1 MKRRIAMATLA
12 LIPLTATNAFASNQ
26 EGIVTATS
34 LNVRSGPST
43 DSSFLFSIKKN
54 DKVTILKSENG
65 WYKISTANGHEGW
78 ASSEYI
84 STNTSDINQQ
94 SNKKVVNVD
103 NLNMRNGA
111 STSYRV
117 IMKLNKGTVIEIIS
131 ESNGWTKIKHDGR
144 IGFVAS
150 KYLSPIENNNQPT
163 KPEQQPKVPVQP
175 QVSVGKTKVVV
186 ATSLNVRSGPSTG
199 NSVIGSLKNNEKVEI
214 ISESN
219 GWSKIKY
226 NGKEGYVSSTYLKD
240 VNEGGNSKPNETPK
254 PSPNVETKTKVVAA
268 TSLNVR
274 SGPSTGHGII
284 GSLKNNEKVEVISES
299 NGWSKIKYNGK
310 EGYVSSTY
318 LKDVNEGGNSK
329 PNETPKPSPNVETKT
344 KVVAATSLNVRS
356 GPSTG
361 HGIIGSLK
369 NNEKVEVISESNGW
383 SKIKYNGKEGYVSST
398 YLKDSN
404 EGGTS
409 KPDEKP
415 NVGTKIKVV
424 VATSLNVRSGPSTGH
439 GIIGSLKNNEKVEV
453 ISESNGW
460 SKIKYNGK
468 EGYVSSTYLKDSNE
482 GGTSKPD
489 EKPNVETKIKV
500 VAATSLNVRSGPSTS
515 HGIIGSLKNNEKVEV
530 ISESNGWSK
539 IKYNGKEGYV
549 SSTYLKDSNEGG
561 TSKPDEKPNVETK
574 IKVVTATS
582 LNVRSGPSTG
592 HGIIGSLKNNEK
604 VEVISESNGWSKIKY
619 NGKEGYVSSTYL
631 KDSNEGGAVTPP
643 EQTKTKVVTATSLN
657 VRSGPS
663 TGHGIIGSLKNN
675 EKVEVISESNGWSK
689 IKYNGKEGYV
699 SSTYLSDYQGG
710 GTNPGGG
717 SGGSSSEVV
726 DGAIVNYRN
735 LNYSLQD
742 HVNKQASKGNGN
754 MISGRG
760 FVQASRSDIEHYINP
775 KNFTSSKSGM
785 LQFLRL
791 DSYKGGISASEL
803 NGYLN
808 SLSPASSGTNVF
820 YNQGQAFLD
829 AARKYNIDVVYLVG
843 HSMVETGYGKSTLAQ
858 GQVLTSYKGSPLP
871 KPVKVYNFFGI
882 GAFDGTANLSGAEAA
897 YKNGWTTVEKTIEGS
912 AKWLSQNYIHNG
924 GYDQNTLYKMRWS
937 YEHLWHQYA
946 TDVNWANV
954 ISSVMSRLVGMYD
967 TNSNLV
973 YEVPVHR

>member
-12 LIPLTATNAFASNQ
+12 LIPFTATNTFASNQ

-84 STNTSDINQQ
+84 STNTSDTNQQ

-150 KYLSPIENNNQPT
+150 KYLSPIENNNQT
-163 KPEQQPKVPVQP
+163 AKPEQQSNVPVQP

-199 NSVIGSLKNNEKVEI
+199 NSVIGSLKNNEKVE
-214 ISESN
+214 
-219 GWSKIKY
+219 
-226 NGKEGYVSSTYLKD
+226 
-240 VNEGGNSKPNETPK
+240 
-254 PSPNVETKTKVVAA
+254 
-268 TSLNVR
+268 
-274 SGPSTGHGII
+274 
-284 GSLKNNEKVEVISES
+284 VISES

-318 LKDVNEGGNSK
+318 LKDSNEGGNSK
-329 PNETPKPSPNVETKT
+329 PNETPKPNPNVEIKT
-344 KVVAATSLNVRS
+344 KVVVATSLNVRS

-361 HGIIGSLK
+361 NSVIGSLK

-489 EKPNVETKIKV
+489 EKPNVGTKIKV

-515 HGIIGSLKNNEKVEV
+515 NSIIGSLKNNEKVEV

-539 IKYNGKEGYV
+539 LKYNGKEGYV

-561 TSKPDEKPNVETK
+561 AVTPPEQTK
-574 IKVVTATS
+574 TKVVTATS

-726 DGAIVNYRN
+726 NGATVNYRN

>member
-1 MKRRIAMATLA
+1 MKRRIVMATLA
-12 LIPLTATNAFASNQ
+12 LIPFTATNAFASNQ

-84 STNTSDINQQ
+84 STNTSDTNQQ

-150 KYLSPIENNNQPT
+150 KYLSPIENNNQTT
-163 KPEQQPKVPVQP
+163 KPEQQPNVPVQP

-199 NSVIGSLKNNEKVEI
+199 NSVIGSLKNNEKVE
-214 ISESN
+214 
-219 GWSKIKY
+219 
-226 NGKEGYVSSTYLKD
+226 
-240 VNEGGNSKPNETPK
+240 
-254 PSPNVETKTKVVAA
+254 
-268 TSLNVR
+268 
-274 SGPSTGHGII
+274 
-284 GSLKNNEKVEVISES
+284 
-299 NGWSKIKYNGK
+299 
-310 EGYVSSTY
+310 
-318 LKDVNEGGNSK
+318 
-329 PNETPKPSPNVETKT
+329 
-344 KVVAATSLNVRS
+344 
-356 GPSTG
+356 
-361 HGIIGSLK
+361 
-369 NNEKVEVISESNGW
+369 VISESNGW

-404 EGGTS
+404 EGGNS
-409 KPDEKP
+409 KPNETPKP
-415 NVGTKIKVV
+415 NPNVETKTKVV
-424 VATSLNVRSGPSTGH
+424 VATSLNVRSGPSTSH

-460 SKIKYNGK
+460 SKIKHNGK

-489 EKPNVETKIKV
+489 EKPNVGTKIKV

-561 TSKPDEKPNVETK
+561 TSKPDEKPNIGTK
-574 IKVVTATS
+574 IKVVSATS
-582 LNVRSGPSTG
+582 LNVRSGPSTS

-631 KDSNEGGAVTPP
+631 KDSNEGGTVTPP

-663 TGHGIIGSLKNN
+663 TRHGIIGSLKNN

-699 SSTYLSDYQGG
+699 SSTYLTDYQGG

-726 DGAIVNYRN
+726 NGATVNYRN
-735 LNYSLQD
+735 LSYSLQD

>member
-1 MKRRIAMATLA
+1 
-12 LIPLTATNAFASNQ
+12 
-26 EGIVTATS
+26 
-34 LNVRSGPST
+34 
-43 DSSFLFSIKKN
+43 
-54 DKVTILKSENG
+54 
-65 WYKISTANGHEGW
+65 
-78 ASSEYI
+78 
-84 STNTSDINQQ
+84 
-94 SNKKVVNVD
+94 
-103 NLNMRNGA
+103 
-111 STSYRV
+111 
-117 IMKLNKGTVIEIIS
+117 
-131 ESNGWTKIKHDGR
+131 
-144 IGFVAS
+144 
-150 KYLSPIENNNQPT
+150 
-163 KPEQQPKVPVQP
+163 
-175 QVSVGKTKVVV
+175 
-186 ATSLNVRSGPSTG
+186 
-199 NSVIGSLKNNEKVEI
+199 
-214 ISESN
+214 
-219 GWSKIKY
+219 
-226 NGKEGYVSSTYLKD
+226 
-240 VNEGGNSKPNETPK
+240 
-254 PSPNVETKTKVVAA
+254 
-268 TSLNVR
+268 
-274 SGPSTGHGII
+274 
-284 GSLKNNEKVEVISES
+284 
-299 NGWSKIKYNGK
+299 
-310 EGYVSSTY
+310 
-318 LKDVNEGGNSK
+318 
-329 PNETPKPSPNVETKT
+329 
-344 KVVAATSLNVRS
+344 
-356 GPSTG
+356 
-361 HGIIGSLK
+361 
-369 NNEKVEVISESNGW
+369 
-383 SKIKYNGKEGYVSST
+383 ST

-424 VATSLNVRSGPSTGH
+424 A
-439 GIIGSLKNNEKVEV
+439 
-453 ISESNGW
+453 
-460 SKIKYNGK
+460 
-468 EGYVSSTYLKDSNE
+468 
-482 GGTSKPD
+482 
-489 EKPNVETKIKV
+489 
-500 VAATSLNVRSGPSTS
+500 
-515 HGIIGSLKNNEKVEV
+515 
-530 ISESNGWSK
+530 
-539 IKYNGKEGYV
+539 
-549 SSTYLKDSNEGG
+549 
-561 TSKPDEKPNVETK
+561 
-574 IKVVTATS
+574 
-582 LNVRSGPSTG
+582 
-592 HGIIGSLKNNEK
+592 
-604 VEVISESNGWSKIKY
+604 
-619 NGKEGYVSSTYL
+619 
-631 KDSNEGGAVTPP
+631 
-643 EQTKTKVVTATSLN
+643 ATSLN

-726 DGAIVNYRN
+726 NGATVNYRN

-760 FVQASRSDIEHYINP
+760 FVQASRSDIERYINP

>member
-1 MKRRIAMATLA
+1 MLKRRIAMATLA

-318 LKDVNEGGNSK
+318 LKYSNEGGTSK
-329 PNETPKPSPNVETKT
+329 PDEKPNVGTKT

-424 VATSLNVRSGPSTGH
+424 AATSLNVRSGPSTGY

-453 ISESNGW
+453 
-460 SKIKYNGK
+460 
-468 EGYVSSTYLKDSNE
+468 T
-482 GGTSKPD
+482 
-489 EKPNVETKIKV
+489 
-500 VAATSLNVRSGPSTS
+500 
-515 HGIIGSLKNNEKVEV
+515 
-530 ISESNGWSK
+530 SESNGWSK

-604 VEVISESNGWSKIKY
+604 VEVISESNGWSKLKY

-699 SSTYLSDYQGG
+699 SSTYLTDYQGG

-726 DGAIVNYRN
+726 NGATVNYRN

>member
-1 MKRRIAMATLA
+1 MLKRRIAMATLA
-12 LIPLTATNAFASNQ
+12 LIPFTATNAFASNQ

-84 STNTSDINQQ
+84 STNTSDTNQQ

-150 KYLSPIENNNQPT
+150 KYLSPIENNNQTT
-163 KPEQQPKVPVQP
+163 KPEQQPNVPVQP

-186 ATSLNVRSGPSTG
+186 ATSLNVRSEPSTG
-199 NSVIGSLKNNEKVEI
+199 NSVIGSLKNNEKVEV

-240 VNEGGNSKPNETPK
+240 SNEGGNSKPNENPK
-254 PSPNVETKTKVVAA
+254 PSPNVGTKIKVVAA

-274 SGPSTGHGII
+274 SGPSTSHGII

-318 LKDVNEGGNSK
+318 LKDSNEGGTSK
-329 PNETPKPSPNVETKT
+329 PDEKPNVGTKIKVVAAT
-344 KVVAATSLNVRS
+344 SLNVRSGPSTSHGIIGSLKNNEKVEVISESNGWSKIKYNGKEGYVSSTYLKDSNEGGTSKPDEKPNVGTKIKVVAATSLNVRS

-424 VATSLNVRSGPSTGH
+424 AATSLNVRSGPSTGH

-482 GGTSKPD
+482 GGT
-489 EKPNVETKIKV
+489 
-500 VAATSLNVRSGPSTS
+500 
-515 HGIIGSLKNNEKVEV
+515 
-530 ISESNGWSK
+530 
-539 IKYNGKEGYV
+539 
-549 SSTYLKDSNEGG
+549 
-561 TSKPDEKPNVETK
+561 
-574 IKVVTATS
+574 
-582 LNVRSGPSTG
+582 
-592 HGIIGSLKNNEK
+592 
-604 VEVISESNGWSKIKY
+604 
-619 NGKEGYVSSTYL
+619 
-631 KDSNEGGAVTPP
+631 VTPP

-699 SSTYLSDYQGG
+699 SSTYLTDYQGG

-726 DGAIVNYRN
+726 NGATVNYRN
-735 LNYSLQD
+735 LSYSLQD

>member
-1 MKRRIAMATLA
+1 MLKRRIAMATLA
-12 LIPLTATNAFASNQ
+12 LIPFTATNAFASNQ

-84 STNTSDINQQ
+84 STNTSDTNQQ

-150 KYLSPIENNNQPT
+150 KYLSPIENNNQTT
-163 KPEQQPKVPVQP
+163 KPEQQPNVPVQP

-199 NSVIGSLKNNEKVEI
+199 NSVIGSLKNNEKVE
-214 ISESN
+214 
-219 GWSKIKY
+219 
-226 NGKEGYVSSTYLKD
+226 
-240 VNEGGNSKPNETPK
+240 
-254 PSPNVETKTKVVAA
+254 
-268 TSLNVR
+268 
-274 SGPSTGHGII
+274 
-284 GSLKNNEKVEVISES
+284 VISES

-318 LKDVNEGGNSK
+318 LKDSNEGGTSK
-329 PNETPKPSPNVETKT
+329 PDEKPNVGTKI

-404 EGGTS
+404 EGGT
-409 KPDEKP
+409 
-415 NVGTKIKVV
+415 
-424 VATSLNVRSGPSTGH
+424 
-439 GIIGSLKNNEKVEV
+439 
-453 ISESNGW
+453 
-460 SKIKYNGK
+460 
-468 EGYVSSTYLKDSNE
+468 
-482 GGTSKPD
+482 
-489 EKPNVETKIKV
+489 
-500 VAATSLNVRSGPSTS
+500 
-515 HGIIGSLKNNEKVEV
+515 
-530 ISESNGWSK
+530 
-539 IKYNGKEGYV
+539 
-549 SSTYLKDSNEGG
+549 
-561 TSKPDEKPNVETK
+561 
-574 IKVVTATS
+574 
-582 LNVRSGPSTG
+582 
-592 HGIIGSLKNNEK
+592 
-604 VEVISESNGWSKIKY
+604 
-619 NGKEGYVSSTYL
+619 
-631 KDSNEGGAVTPP
+631 VTPP

-699 SSTYLSDYQGG
+699 SSTYLTDYQGG

-726 DGAIVNYRN
+726 NGATVNYRN
-735 LNYSLQD
+735 LSYSLQD

>member
-1 MKRRIAMATLA
+1 MLKCRIAMATLA
-12 LIPLTATNAFASNQ
+12 LIPFTATNAFASNQ

-54 DKVTILKSENG
+54 DRVTILKSENG

-84 STNTSDINQQ
+84 STNTSDTNQQ

-131 ESNGWTKIKHDGR
+131 DSNGWTKIKHDGR

-150 KYLSPIENNNQPT
+150 QYLSSIENNNQPT
-163 KPEQQPKVPVQP
+163 KPEQQPNVPVQP
-175 QVSVGKTKVVV
+175 QVSVGKTKVVM
-186 ATSLNVRSGPSTG
+186 ATSLNIRSGPSTG
-199 NSVIGSLKNNEKVEI
+199 NSV
-214 ISESN
+214 
-219 GWSKIKY
+219 
-226 NGKEGYVSSTYLKD
+226 
-240 VNEGGNSKPNETPK
+240 
-254 PSPNVETKTKVVAA
+254 
-268 TSLNVR
+268 
-274 SGPSTGHGII
+274 I

-318 LKDVNEGGNSK
+318 LKDSNEGGTSK
-329 PNETPKPSPNVETKT
+329 PDEKPSVETKIKVVVAT
-344 KVVAATSLNVRS
+344 SLNVRSGPSTGHGIIGSLNNNEKVEVISESNGWSKIKYNGKEGYVSSTYLKDSNEGGTSKPDVETKIKVVAATSLNVRS

-409 KPDEKP
+409 KPD
-415 NVGTKIKVV
+415 
-424 VATSLNVRSGPSTGH
+424 
-439 GIIGSLKNNEKVEV
+439 
-453 ISESNGW
+453 
-460 SKIKYNGK
+460 
-468 EGYVSSTYLKDSNE
+468 
-482 GGTSKPD
+482 
-489 EKPNVETKIKV
+489 VETKIKV

-561 TSKPDEKPNVETK
+561 TSKPDVETK
-574 IKVVTATS
+574 IKVVAATS

-631 KDSNEGGAVTPP
+631 KDSNEGGTSKPDV
-643 EQTKTKVVTATSLN
+643 ETKIKVVAATSLN

-663 TGHGIIGSLKNN
+663 TSHGIIGSLKNN

-699 SSTYLSDYQGG
+699 SSAYLKDSNEGG

-726 DGAIVNYRN
+726 DGATVNYRN

-754 MISGRG
+754 MISSRG

-791 DSYKGGISASEL
+791 DSYKSGISAGEL

-808 SLSPASSGTNVF
+808 SLSPASNGTNVF

-829 AARKYNIDVVYLVG
+829 AARKYNIDVVYLVA

-871 KPVKVYNFFGI
+871 QPVKVYNFFGI

-954 ISSVMSRLVGMYD
+954 ISGVMSRLVGMYD
-967 TNSNLV
+967 TNNNLV

>member
-1 MKRRIAMATLA
+1 
-12 LIPLTATNAFASNQ
+12 
-26 EGIVTATS
+26 
-34 LNVRSGPST
+34 
-43 DSSFLFSIKKN
+43 
-54 DKVTILKSENG
+54 
-65 WYKISTANGHEGW
+65 
-78 ASSEYI
+78 
-84 STNTSDINQQ
+84 
-94 SNKKVVNVD
+94 
-103 NLNMRNGA
+103 
-111 STSYRV
+111 
-117 IMKLNKGTVIEIIS
+117 
-131 ESNGWTKIKHDGR
+131 
-144 IGFVAS
+144 
-150 KYLSPIENNNQPT
+150 
-163 KPEQQPKVPVQP
+163 
-175 QVSVGKTKVVV
+175 
-186 ATSLNVRSGPSTG
+186 
-199 NSVIGSLKNNEKVEI
+199 
-214 ISESN
+214 
-219 GWSKIKY
+219 
-226 NGKEGYVSSTYLKD
+226 
-240 VNEGGNSKPNETPK
+240 
-254 PSPNVETKTKVVAA
+254 
-268 TSLNVR
+268 
-274 SGPSTGHGII
+274 
-284 GSLKNNEKVEVISES
+284 
-299 NGWSKIKYNGK
+299 
-310 EGYVSSTY
+310 
-318 LKDVNEGGNSK
+318 
-329 PNETPKPSPNVETKT
+329 
-344 KVVAATSLNVRS
+344 
-356 GPSTG
+356 
-361 HGIIGSLK
+361 
-369 NNEKVEVISESNGW
+369 GW

-424 VATSLNVRSGPSTGH
+424 AATSLNVR
-439 GIIGSLKNNEKVEV
+439 
-453 ISESNGW
+453 GW

-482 GGTSKPD
+482 GGT
-489 EKPNVETKIKV
+489 
-500 VAATSLNVRSGPSTS
+500 
-515 HGIIGSLKNNEKVEV
+515 
-530 ISESNGWSK
+530 
-539 IKYNGKEGYV
+539 
-549 SSTYLKDSNEGG
+549 
-561 TSKPDEKPNVETK
+561 
-574 IKVVTATS
+574 
-582 LNVRSGPSTG
+582 
-592 HGIIGSLKNNEK
+592 
-604 VEVISESNGWSKIKY
+604 
-619 NGKEGYVSSTYL
+619 
-631 KDSNEGGAVTPP
+631 VTPP

-699 SSTYLSDYQGG
+699 SSTYLTDYQGG

-726 DGAIVNYRN
+726 NGATVNYRN
-735 LNYSLQD
+735 LSYSLQD

>member
-12 LIPLTATNAFASNQ
+12 LIPFTATNAFASNQ

-84 STNTSDINQQ
+84 STNTSDTNQQ

-150 KYLSPIENNNQPT
+150 KYLSPIENNNQTT
-163 KPEQQPKVPVQP
+163 KPEQQPNVPVQP

-199 NSVIGSLKNNEKVEI
+199 NSVIGSLKNNEKVEV

-240 VNEGGNSKPNETPK
+240 SNEGGNSKPNENPK
-254 PSPNVETKTKVVAA
+254 PSPNVGTKIKVVAA

-274 SGPSTGHGII
+274 SGPSTSHGII

-318 LKDVNEGGNSK
+318 LKDSNEGGTSK
-329 PNETPKPSPNVETKT
+329 PDEKPNVGTKIKVVAAT
-344 KVVAATSLNVRS
+344 SLNVRSGPSTSHGIIGSLKNNEKVEVISESNGWSKIKYNGKEGYVSSTYLKDSNEGGTSKPDEKPNVGTKIKVVAATSLNVRS

-424 VATSLNVRSGPSTGH
+424 AATSLNVRSGPSTGH

-482 GGTSKPD
+482 GGT
-489 EKPNVETKIKV
+489 
-500 VAATSLNVRSGPSTS
+500 
-515 HGIIGSLKNNEKVEV
+515 
-530 ISESNGWSK
+530 
-539 IKYNGKEGYV
+539 
-549 SSTYLKDSNEGG
+549 
-561 TSKPDEKPNVETK
+561 
-574 IKVVTATS
+574 
-582 LNVRSGPSTG
+582 
-592 HGIIGSLKNNEK
+592 
-604 VEVISESNGWSKIKY
+604 
-619 NGKEGYVSSTYL
+619 
-631 KDSNEGGAVTPP
+631 VTPP

-699 SSTYLSDYQGG
+699 SSTYLTDYQGG

-726 DGAIVNYRN
+726 NGATVNYRN
-735 LNYSLQD
+735 LSYSLQD

>member
-1 MKRRIAMATLA
+1 MLKRRIAMATLA
-12 LIPLTATNAFASNQ
+12 LIPFTATNAFASNQ

-84 STNTSDINQQ
+84 STNTSDTNQQ

-163 KPEQQPKVPVQP
+163 KPEQQPNVPVQP

-199 NSVIGSLKNNEKVEI
+199 NSVIGSLKNNEKVEV

-240 VNEGGNSKPNETPK
+240 SNEGGNSKPNETPK
-254 PSPNVETKTKVVAA
+254 PNPNVETKIKVVAA

-318 LKDVNEGGNSK
+318 LKDSNEGGTSK
-329 PNETPKPSPNVETKT
+329 PNVETKI

-409 KPDEKP
+409 KPDDKP
-415 NVGTKIKVV
+415 NVETKIKVV
-424 VATSLNVRSGPSTGH
+424 AATSLNVRSGPSTGH

-489 EKPNVETKIKV
+489 DKPNVETKIKV
-500 VAATSLNVRSGPSTS
+500 VA
-515 HGIIGSLKNNEKVEV
+515 
-530 ISESNGWSK
+530 
-539 IKYNGKEGYV
+539 
-549 SSTYLKDSNEGG
+549 
-561 TSKPDEKPNVETK
+561 
-574 IKVVTATS
+574 ATS

-631 KDSNEGGAVTPP
+631 KNSNEGGAVTPP

-699 SSTYLSDYQGG
+699 SSTYLTDYQGG

-726 DGAIVNYRN
+726 DGATVNYRN

>member
-12 LIPLTATNAFASNQ
+12 LIPFTATNAFASNQ

-84 STNTSDINQQ
+84 SINTSNTNQQ

-150 KYLSPIENNNQPT
+150 KYLSPIENNNQTT
-163 KPEQQPKVPVQP
+163 KPEQQPNVPVQP

-199 NSVIGSLKNNEKVEI
+199 NSVIGSLKNNEKVE
-214 ISESN
+214 
-219 GWSKIKY
+219 
-226 NGKEGYVSSTYLKD
+226 
-240 VNEGGNSKPNETPK
+240 
-254 PSPNVETKTKVVAA
+254 
-268 TSLNVR
+268 
-274 SGPSTGHGII
+274 
-284 GSLKNNEKVEVISES
+284 VISES

-318 LKDVNEGGNSK
+318 LKDSNEGGNSK
-329 PNETPKPSPNVETKT
+329 PNETPKPNPNVETKT
-344 KVVAATSLNVRS
+344 KVVVATSLNVRS
-356 GPSTG
+356 GPSTS

-415 NVGTKIKVV
+415 NVG
-424 VATSLNVRSGPSTGH
+424 
-439 GIIGSLKNNEKVEV
+439 
-453 ISESNGW
+453 
-460 SKIKYNGK
+460 
-468 EGYVSSTYLKDSNE
+468 
-482 GGTSKPD
+482 
-489 EKPNVETKIKV
+489 TKIKV

-561 TSKPDEKPNVETK
+561 TSKPDEKPNIGTK
-574 IKVVTATS
+574 IKVVSATS
-582 LNVRSGPSTG
+582 LNVRSGPSTS

-631 KDSNEGGAVTPP
+631 KDSNEGGTVTPP

-699 SSTYLSDYQGG
+699 SSTYLTDYQGG

-726 DGAIVNYRN
+726 NGATVNYRN
-735 LNYSLQD
+735 LSYSLQD

>member
-12 LIPLTATNAFASNQ
+12 LIPFTATNTFASNQ

-84 STNTSDINQQ
+84 STNISDTNQQ

-163 KPEQQPKVPVQP
+163 KPEQQPNAPVQP

-199 NSVIGSLKNNEKVEI
+199 NSVIGSLKNNEKVE
-214 ISESN
+214 
-219 GWSKIKY
+219 
-226 NGKEGYVSSTYLKD
+226 
-240 VNEGGNSKPNETPK
+240 
-254 PSPNVETKTKVVAA
+254 
-268 TSLNVR
+268 
-274 SGPSTGHGII
+274 
-284 GSLKNNEKVEVISES
+284 VISES

-318 LKDVNEGGNSK
+318 LKDSNEGGNSK
-329 PNETPKPSPNVETKT
+329 PNETPKPNPNVETKT

-415 NVGTKIKVV
+415 NVGAKIKVV
-424 VATSLNVRSGPSTGH
+424 AATSLNVRSGPSTGH

>member
-1 MKRRIAMATLA
+1 MLKRRIAMATLA
-12 LIPLTATNAFASNQ
+12 LIPFTATNAFASNQ

-84 STNTSDINQQ
+84 SINTSNTNQQ

-150 KYLSPIENNNQPT
+150 KYLSPIENNNQTT
-163 KPEQQPKVPVQP
+163 KPEQQPNVPVQP

-199 NSVIGSLKNNEKVEI
+199 NSVIGSLKNNEKVE
-214 ISESN
+214 
-219 GWSKIKY
+219 
-226 NGKEGYVSSTYLKD
+226 
-240 VNEGGNSKPNETPK
+240 
-254 PSPNVETKTKVVAA
+254 
-268 TSLNVR
+268 
-274 SGPSTGHGII
+274 
-284 GSLKNNEKVEVISES
+284 
-299 NGWSKIKYNGK
+299 
-310 EGYVSSTY
+310 
-318 LKDVNEGGNSK
+318 
-329 PNETPKPSPNVETKT
+329 
-344 KVVAATSLNVRS
+344 
-356 GPSTG
+356 
-361 HGIIGSLK
+361 
-369 NNEKVEVISESNGW
+369 VISESNGW

-404 EGGTS
+404 EGGNS
-409 KPDEKP
+409 KPNETPKP
-415 NVGTKIKVV
+415 N
-424 VATSLNVRSGPSTGH
+424 
-439 GIIGSLKNNEKVEV
+439 
-453 ISESNGW
+453 
-460 SKIKYNGK
+460 
-468 EGYVSSTYLKDSNE
+468 
-482 GGTSKPD
+482 
-489 EKPNVETKIKV
+489 PNVETKTKV
-500 VAATSLNVRSGPSTS
+500 VVATSLNVRSGPSTS

-561 TSKPDEKPNVETK
+561 TSKPDEKPNVGTK
-574 IKVVTATS
+574 IKVVSATS
-582 LNVRSGPSTG
+582 LNVRSGPSTS

-631 KDSNEGGAVTPP
+631 KDSNEGGTVTPP

-699 SSTYLSDYQGG
+699 SSTYLTDYQGG

-726 DGAIVNYRN
+726 NGATVNYRN
-735 LNYSLQD
+735 LSYSLQD

>member
-12 LIPLTATNAFASNQ
+12 LIPFTATNAFASNQ

-84 STNTSDINQQ
+84 STNTSDANQQ

-150 KYLSPIENNNQPT
+150 KYLSSIENNNQPT
-163 KPEQQPKVPVQP
+163 KPEQQPNVPVQP

-199 NSVIGSLKNNEKVEI
+199 NSVIGSLKNNEKVE
-214 ISESN
+214 
-219 GWSKIKY
+219 
-226 NGKEGYVSSTYLKD
+226 
-240 VNEGGNSKPNETPK
+240 
-254 PSPNVETKTKVVAA
+254 
-268 TSLNVR
+268 
-274 SGPSTGHGII
+274 
-284 GSLKNNEKVEVISES
+284 
-299 NGWSKIKYNGK
+299 
-310 EGYVSSTY
+310 
-318 LKDVNEGGNSK
+318 
-329 PNETPKPSPNVETKT
+329 
-344 KVVAATSLNVRS
+344 
-356 GPSTG
+356 
-361 HGIIGSLK
+361 
-369 NNEKVEVISESNGW
+369 VISESNGW

-404 EGGTS
+404 EGGNS
-409 KPDEKP
+409 KPNETPKP
-415 NVGTKIKVV
+415 N
-424 VATSLNVRSGPSTGH
+424 
-439 GIIGSLKNNEKVEV
+439 
-453 ISESNGW
+453 
-460 SKIKYNGK
+460 
-468 EGYVSSTYLKDSNE
+468 
-482 GGTSKPD
+482 
-489 EKPNVETKIKV
+489 PNVETKTKV
-500 VAATSLNVRSGPSTS
+500 VVATSLNVRSGPSTS

-561 TSKPDEKPNVETK
+561 TSKPDEKPNVGTK
-574 IKVVTATS
+574 IKVVAATSLNVRSGPSTSHGIIGSLKNNEKVEVISESNGWSKIKHNGKEGYVSSTYLKDSNEGGTSKPDEKPNVGTKIKVVAATS

-699 SSTYLSDYQGG
+699 SSTYLTDYQGG

-726 DGAIVNYRN
+726 NGATVNYRN
-735 LNYSLQD
+735 LSYSLQD

-843 HSMVETGYGKSTLAQ
+843 HSMVETGYGKSILAQ

>member
-1 MKRRIAMATLA
+1 MLKCRIAMATLA
-12 LIPLTATNAFASNQ
+12 LIPFTATNAFASNQ

-54 DKVTILKSENG
+54 DRVTILKSENG

-84 STNTSDINQQ
+84 STNTSDTNQQ

-131 ESNGWTKIKHDGR
+131 DSNGWTKIKHDGR

-150 KYLSPIENNNQPT
+150 QYLSSIENNNQPT
-163 KPEQQPKVPVQP
+163 KPEQQPNVPVQP
-175 QVSVGKTKVVV
+175 QVSVGKTKVVM
-186 ATSLNVRSGPSTG
+186 ATSLNIRSGPSTG
-199 NSVIGSLKNNEKVEI
+199 NSV
-214 ISESN
+214 
-219 GWSKIKY
+219 
-226 NGKEGYVSSTYLKD
+226 
-240 VNEGGNSKPNETPK
+240 
-254 PSPNVETKTKVVAA
+254 
-268 TSLNVR
+268 
-274 SGPSTGHGII
+274 
-284 GSLKNNEKVEVISES
+284 
-299 NGWSKIKYNGK
+299 
-310 EGYVSSTY
+310 
-318 LKDVNEGGNSK
+318 
-329 PNETPKPSPNVETKT
+329 
-344 KVVAATSLNVRS
+344 
-356 GPSTG
+356 
-361 HGIIGSLK
+361 IGSLK

-415 NVGTKIKVV
+415 SVETKIKVV

-489 EKPNVETKIKV
+489 VETKIKV
-500 VAATSLNVRSGPSTS
+500 VA
-515 HGIIGSLKNNEKVEV
+515 
-530 ISESNGWSK
+530 
-539 IKYNGKEGYV
+539 
-549 SSTYLKDSNEGG
+549 
-561 TSKPDEKPNVETK
+561 
-574 IKVVTATS
+574 ATS

-631 KDSNEGGAVTPP
+631 KDSNEGGTSKPDV
-643 EQTKTKVVTATSLN
+643 ETKIKVVAATSLN

-663 TGHGIIGSLKNN
+663 TSHGIIGSLKNN

-699 SSTYLSDYQGG
+699 SSAYLKDSNEGG

-726 DGAIVNYRN
+726 DGATVNYRN

-754 MISGRG
+754 MISSRG

-791 DSYKGGISASEL
+791 DSYKSGISAGEL

-808 SLSPASSGTNVF
+808 SLSPASNGTNVF

-829 AARKYNIDVVYLVG
+829 AARKYNIDVVYLVA

-871 KPVKVYNFFGI
+871 QPVKVYNFFGI

-954 ISSVMSRLVGMYD
+954 ISGVMSRLVGMYD
-967 TNSNLV
+967 TNNNLV

>member
-318 LKDVNEGGNSK
+318 LKYSNEGGTSK
-329 PNETPKPSPNVETKT
+329 PDEKPNVGTKT

-424 VATSLNVRSGPSTGH
+424 AATSLNVRSGPSTGY

-453 ISESNGW
+453 
-460 SKIKYNGK
+460 
-468 EGYVSSTYLKDSNE
+468 T
-482 GGTSKPD
+482 
-489 EKPNVETKIKV
+489 
-500 VAATSLNVRSGPSTS
+500 
-515 HGIIGSLKNNEKVEV
+515 
-530 ISESNGWSK
+530 SESNGWSK

-604 VEVISESNGWSKIKY
+604 VEVISESNGWSKLKY

-699 SSTYLSDYQGG
+699 SSTYLTDYQGG

-726 DGAIVNYRN
+726 NGATVNYRN

>member
-12 LIPLTATNAFASNQ
+12 LIPFTATNAFASNQ

-84 STNTSDINQQ
+84 STNTSDTNQQ

-150 KYLSPIENNNQPT
+150 KYLSPIENNNQTT
-163 KPEQQPKVPVQP
+163 KPEQQPNVPVQP

-199 NSVIGSLKNNEKVEI
+199 NSVIGSLKNNEKVE
-214 ISESN
+214 
-219 GWSKIKY
+219 
-226 NGKEGYVSSTYLKD
+226 
-240 VNEGGNSKPNETPK
+240 
-254 PSPNVETKTKVVAA
+254 
-268 TSLNVR
+268 
-274 SGPSTGHGII
+274 
-284 GSLKNNEKVEVISES
+284 VISES

-318 LKDVNEGGNSK
+318 LKDSNEGGNSK
-329 PNETPKPSPNVETKT
+329 PNETPKPNPNVETKT
-344 KVVAATSLNVRS
+344 KVVVATSLNVRSGPSTSHGIIGSLKNNEKVEVISESNGWSKIKHNGKEGYVSSTYLKDSNEGGTSKPDEKPNVGTKIKVVAATSLNVRS
-356 GPSTG
+356 GPSTS

-415 NVGTKIKVV
+415 NIGTKIKVV
-424 VATSLNVRSGPSTGH
+424 SATSLNVRSGPSTSH

-500 VAATSLNVRSGPSTS
+500 VAATSLNVRSGPSTG

-561 TSKPDEKPNVETK
+561 T
-574 IKVVTATS
+574 
-582 LNVRSGPSTG
+582 
-592 HGIIGSLKNNEK
+592 
-604 VEVISESNGWSKIKY
+604 
-619 NGKEGYVSSTYL
+619 
-631 KDSNEGGAVTPP
+631 VTPP

-699 SSTYLSDYQGG
+699 SSTYLTDYQGG

-726 DGAIVNYRN
+726 NGATVNYRN
-735 LNYSLQD
+735 LSYSLQD

>member
-1 MKRRIAMATLA
+1 MLKRRIAMATLA
-12 LIPLTATNAFASNQ
+12 LIPFTATNAFASNQ

-84 STNTSDINQQ
+84 STNTSDTNQQ

-150 KYLSPIENNNQPT
+150 KYLSPIENNNQTT
-163 KPEQQPKVPVQP
+163 KPEQQPNVPVQP

-199 NSVIGSLKNNEKVEI
+199 NSVIGSLKNNEKVEV

-240 VNEGGNSKPNETPK
+240 SNEGGNSKPNETPK
-254 PSPNVETKTKVVAA
+254 PNPNVETKTKVVVA

-274 SGPSTGHGII
+274 SGPSTSHGII
-284 GSLKNNEKVEVISES
+284 GSLKNNERVEVISES

-318 LKDVNEGGNSK
+318 LKDSNEGGTSK
-329 PNETPKPSPNVETKT
+329 PDEKPNVGTKI

-404 EGGTS
+404 EGGT
-409 KPDEKP
+409 
-415 NVGTKIKVV
+415 
-424 VATSLNVRSGPSTGH
+424 
-439 GIIGSLKNNEKVEV
+439 
-453 ISESNGW
+453 
-460 SKIKYNGK
+460 
-468 EGYVSSTYLKDSNE
+468 
-482 GGTSKPD
+482 
-489 EKPNVETKIKV
+489 
-500 VAATSLNVRSGPSTS
+500 
-515 HGIIGSLKNNEKVEV
+515 
-530 ISESNGWSK
+530 
-539 IKYNGKEGYV
+539 
-549 SSTYLKDSNEGG
+549 
-561 TSKPDEKPNVETK
+561 
-574 IKVVTATS
+574 
-582 LNVRSGPSTG
+582 
-592 HGIIGSLKNNEK
+592 
-604 VEVISESNGWSKIKY
+604 
-619 NGKEGYVSSTYL
+619 
-631 KDSNEGGAVTPP
+631 VTPP

-699 SSTYLSDYQGG
+699 SSTYLTDYQGG

-726 DGAIVNYRN
+726 NGATVNYRN
-735 LNYSLQD
+735 LSYSLQD

>member
-1 MKRRIAMATLA
+1 MLKCRIAMATLA
-12 LIPLTATNAFASNQ
+12 LIPFTATNAFASNQ

-54 DKVTILKSENG
+54 DRVTILKSENG

-84 STNTSDINQQ
+84 STNTSDTNQQ

-131 ESNGWTKIKHDGR
+131 ESNGWTKIKYDGR

-150 KYLSPIENNNQPT
+150 EYLSPIENNNKPT
-163 KPEQQPKVPVQP
+163 KSEQQPNVPVQP
-175 QVSVGKTKVVV
+175 QVSVGKTKIVM

-199 NSVIGSLKNNEKVEI
+199 NSV
-214 ISESN
+214 
-219 GWSKIKY
+219 
-226 NGKEGYVSSTYLKD
+226 
-240 VNEGGNSKPNETPK
+240 
-254 PSPNVETKTKVVAA
+254 
-268 TSLNVR
+268 
-274 SGPSTGHGII
+274 
-284 GSLKNNEKVEVISES
+284 
-299 NGWSKIKYNGK
+299 
-310 EGYVSSTY
+310 
-318 LKDVNEGGNSK
+318 
-329 PNETPKPSPNVETKT
+329 
-344 KVVAATSLNVRS
+344 
-356 GPSTG
+356 
-361 HGIIGSLK
+361 IGSLK

-404 EGGTS
+404 EGGNS
-409 KPDEKP
+409 KPNETPNPNP
-415 NVGTKIKVV
+415 NVETKIKVV

-489 EKPNVETKIKV
+489 VETKIKV
-500 VAATSLNVRSGPSTS
+500 VA
-515 HGIIGSLKNNEKVEV
+515 
-530 ISESNGWSK
+530 
-539 IKYNGKEGYV
+539 
-549 SSTYLKDSNEGG
+549 
-561 TSKPDEKPNVETK
+561 
-574 IKVVTATS
+574 ATS

-631 KDSNEGGAVTPP
+631 KDSNEGGTSKPDV
-643 EQTKTKVVTATSLN
+643 ETKIKVVAATSLN

-699 SSTYLSDYQGG
+699 SSTYLKDSNEGGTSKPDVETKIKVVAATSLNVRSGPSTSHGIIGSLKNNEKVEVISESNGWSKIKYNGKEGYVSSAYLKDSNEGGTSKPDVETKIKVVVATSLNVRSGPSTSHGIIGSLKNNEKVEVISESNGWSKIKYNGKEGYVSSAYLKDSNEGG

-717 SGGSSSEVV
+717 SGGSSSEVL
-726 DGAIVNYRN
+726 DGATVNYRN

-791 DSYKGGISASEL
+791 DSYKSGISAGEL

-808 SLSPASSGTNVF
+808 SLSPASNGTNVF

-829 AARKYNIDVVYLVG
+829 AARKYNIDVVYLVA

-858 GQVLTSYKGSPLP
+858 GQVLTSYKGSPLSQ
-871 KPVKVYNFFGI
+871 PVKVYNFFGI

-954 ISSVMSRLVGMYD
+954 ISGVMSRLVGMYD

>member
-1 MKRRIAMATLA
+1 MLKRRIAMATLA
-12 LIPLTATNAFASNQ
+12 LIPFTATNAFASNQ

-84 STNTSDINQQ
+84 STNISDTNQQ

-163 KPEQQPKVPVQP
+163 KPEQQPNAPVQP

-199 NSVIGSLKNNEKVEI
+199 NSV
-214 ISESN
+214 
-219 GWSKIKY
+219 
-226 NGKEGYVSSTYLKD
+226 
-240 VNEGGNSKPNETPK
+240 
-254 PSPNVETKTKVVAA
+254 
-268 TSLNVR
+268 
-274 SGPSTGHGII
+274 I

-329 PNETPKPSPNVETKT
+329 PNETPKPNPNVETKT

-361 HGIIGSLK
+361 NSVIGSLK

-415 NVGTKIKVV
+415 NVGAKIKVV
-424 VATSLNVRSGPSTGH
+424 AATSLNVRSGPSTGH

-561 TSKPDEKPNVETK
+561 TSKPDEKPNVEIK

-858 GQVLTSYKGSPLP
+858 GQILTSYKGSPLP

>member
-12 LIPLTATNAFASNQ
+12 LIPFTATNAFASNQ

-84 STNTSDINQQ
+84 STNTSDTNQQ

-144 IGFVAS
+144 VGFVAS

-163 KPEQQPKVPVQP
+163 KPEQQPNAPVQP

-318 LKDVNEGGNSK
+318 LKDSNEGGTSK
-329 PNETPKPSPNVETKT
+329 PDEKPNVGTKT
-344 KVVAATSLNVRS
+344 KVVVATSLNVRS

-424 VATSLNVRSGPSTGH
+424 AATSLNVRSGPSTGY

-489 EKPNVETKIKV
+489 EKPNVGTKIKV
-500 VAATSLNVRSGPSTS
+500 VA
-515 HGIIGSLKNNEKVEV
+515 
-530 ISESNGWSK
+530 
-539 IKYNGKEGYV
+539 
-549 SSTYLKDSNEGG
+549 
-561 TSKPDEKPNVETK
+561 
-574 IKVVTATS
+574 ATS

-619 NGKEGYVSSTYL
+619 NEKEGYVSSTYL

-699 SSTYLSDYQGG
+699 SSTYLTDYQGG

-726 DGAIVNYRN
+726 NGATVNYRN
-735 LNYSLQD
+735 LSYSLQD